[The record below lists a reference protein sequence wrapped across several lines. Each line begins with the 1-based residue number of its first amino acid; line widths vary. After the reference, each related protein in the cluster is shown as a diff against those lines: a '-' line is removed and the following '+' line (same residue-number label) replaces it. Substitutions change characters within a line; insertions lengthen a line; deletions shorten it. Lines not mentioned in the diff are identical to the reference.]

1 MKLIG
6 KALILPIGLAILL
19 AGAYC
24 WKMLLIWPPGK
35 ESWLEEGLYMMA
47 FHAACLIALIPTI
60 IWSCARQWRS
70 LSGKLRIMLTL
81 ISVILLAVTVVTPE
95 IVIKT
100 IKY

>member
-1 MKLIG
+1 MKSIG

-47 FHAACLIALIPTI
+47 FHASCLIVLIPTT
-60 IWSCARQWRS
+60 IWSCARQWKT
-70 LSGKLRIMLTL
+70 LSGRQKITL
-81 ISVILLAVTVVTPE
+81 VLLSITLLAATVVTPE